1 MIFISFRIDHM
12 LFLTIQKSLNQSGMI
27 TIYKLQLEDFI
38 NEAKESD
45 SIIYIETLT
54 ASTEIR
60 WKLEYQIWLTAV
72 NNQNKVIAY
81 IKKCDNEQTANE
93 VREVIMTELYYG
105 IPNKLIL
112 PGVIKNE
119 PLFGRPSEKYL
130 KKLNP

>member
-1 MIFISFRIDHM
+1 
-12 LFLTIQKSLNQSGMI
+12 MI

-72 NNQNKVIAY
+72 NNQNNVIAY